1 MARNRLSARVAP
13 AEEDVAVR
21 CHVRRDT
28 RGLCPEAWVSREH
41 AHREP
46 RGGRSGV
53 GSRGISFCQEKLSE
67 KRNVANYQFNQWSAI
82 HNALE
87 LQAYAND
94 S

>member
-1 MARNRLSARVAP
+1 MARNRVSARVAP

-28 RGLCPEAWVSREH
+28 GGLCPQAWVSREH

-53 GSRGISFCQEKLSE
+53 GSRGILLLLEKLSE
-67 KRNVANYQFNQWSAI
+67 KRNVVNCQYNPWSVI
-82 HNALE
+82 HNLFR